1 MKFLLDTNSCII
13 YLRGKNL
20 ALKQRLEFYRQEVAV
35 CSVVKAELF
44 YGSMK
49 SANPEKSLSLQ
60 SEFLAQF
67 ISFPFD
73 DISADLFGTIR
84 SQLESNRSQLESK
97 GTPIGS
103 YDLQIAAIAL
113 AHHLTLVTHNIRE
126 FSRVEG
132 LHWEDWETER

>member
-49 SANPEKSLSLQ
+49 SANPEKNLSLQ

-73 DISADLFGTIR
+73 DIAADLFGTI
-84 SQLESNRSQLESK
+84 RSQLESK

>member
-1 MKFLLDTNSCII
+1 MRFLLDTNSCII

-20 ALKQRLEFYRQEVAV
+20 ALKKRLEFYREEVAV

-49 SANPEKSLSLQ
+49 SANPETNLSLQ
-60 SEFLAQF
+60 TEFLSQF
-67 ISFPFD
+67 ISLPFD
-73 DISADLFGTIR
+73 DVAANLFGII
-84 SQLESNRSQLESK
+84 RSQLESK

-113 AHHLTLVTHNIRE
+113 AHHLTLVTHNVRE

-132 LHWEDWETER
+132 LQWEDWEAER

>member
-1 MKFLLDTNSCII
+1 MRFLLDTNSCII

-20 ALKQRLEFYRQEVAV
+20 ALKRKLDFYHQEIAV

-49 SANPEKSLSLQ
+49 SADPDKNLRLQTAFLS
-60 SEFLAQF
+60 QF
-67 ISFPFD
+67 ISLPFD
-73 DISADLFGTIR
+73 DVAANLFGII
-84 SQLESNRSQLESK
+84 RSQLESK

-113 AHHLTLVTHNIRE
+113 AHHLTLVTHNVRE

-132 LHWEDWETER
+132 LPWEDWEVER

>member
-1 MKFLLDTNSCII
+1 MRFLLDTNSCII

-49 SANPEKSLSLQ
+49 SANPEKNLRLQ

-73 DISADLFGTIR
+73 DIAADLFGTI
-84 SQLESNRSQLESK
+84 RSQLESK

-132 LHWEDWETER
+132 LPWEDWESER

>member
-1 MKFLLDTNSCII
+1 MKFLMDTNSCII

-49 SANPEKSLSLQ
+49 SANPEKNLSLQ

-73 DISADLFGTIR
+73 DIATDLFGTI
-84 SQLESNRSQLESK
+84 RSQLESK

-103 YDLQIAAIAL
+103 YDLQIVAIAL

-132 LHWEDWETER
+132 LHWEDWET

>member
-49 SANPEKSLSLQ
+49 SANPEKNLSLQ

-73 DISADLFGTIR
+73 DIATDLFGTI
-84 SQLESNRSQLESK
+84 RSQLESK

-103 YDLQIAAIAL
+103 YDLQIVAIAL

-132 LHWEDWETER
+132 LHWEDWET

>member
-49 SANPEKSLSLQ
+49 SANPEKNLSLQ

-73 DISADLFGTIR
+73 DIAADLFGTI
-84 SQLESNRSQLESK
+84 RSQLESK

-132 LHWEDWETER
+132 LHWEDWET

>member
-1 MKFLLDTNSCII
+1 MRFLLDTNSCII

-20 ALKQRLEFYRQEVAV
+20 ALKKRLEFYRKEVAV

-49 SANPEKSLSLQ
+49 SANPEKNLRLQ
-60 SEFLAQF
+60 TEFLSQF
-67 ISFPFD
+67 ISLPFD
-73 DISADLFGTIR
+73 DVAANLFGIIR
-84 SQLESNRSQLESK
+84 SQLEFK

-103 YDLQIAAIAL
+103 YDLQIAAISL
-113 AHHLTLVTHNIRE
+113 AHHLTLVTHNVRE

-132 LHWEDWETER
+132 LQWEDWEPET

>member
-1 MKFLLDTNSCII
+1 MRFLLDTNSCII

-20 ALKQRLEFYRQEVAV
+20 ALKKRLEFYRKEVAV

-44 YGSMK
+44 YGSLK
-49 SANPEKSLSLQ
+49 SANPEKNLRLQ
-60 SEFLAQF
+60 TEFLSQF
-67 ISFPFD
+67 ISLPFD
-73 DISADLFGTIR
+73 DVAANLFGIIR
-84 SQLESNRSQLESK
+84 SQLEFK

-113 AHHLTLVTHNIRE
+113 AHHLTLVTHNVRE

-132 LHWEDWETER
+132 LQWEDWEPER

>member
-20 ALKQRLEFYRQEVAV
+20 ALKERLEFYRQEVAV

-49 SANPEKSLSLQ
+49 SANPEKNLRLQ
-60 SEFLAQF
+60 SKFLAQF

-73 DISADLFGTIR
+73 DIAADLFGTI
-84 SQLESNRSQLESK
+84 RSQLESK

-103 YDLQIAAIAL
+103 YDLQIASIAL

-132 LHWEDWETER
+132 LQWEDWETER

>member
-49 SANPEKSLSLQ
+49 SANPEKNLSLQ

-73 DISADLFGTIR
+73 DIAADLFGTI
-84 SQLESNRSQLESK
+84 RSQLESK

-103 YDLQIAAIAL
+103 YDLQIVAIAL

-132 LHWEDWETER
+132 LHWEDWET

>member
-1 MKFLLDTNSCII
+1 MKFLMDTNSCII

-49 SANPEKSLSLQ
+49 SANPEKNLSLQ

-73 DISADLFGTIR
+73 DIAADLFGTI
-84 SQLESNRSQLESK
+84 RSQLESK

-103 YDLQIAAIAL
+103 YDLQIVAIAL

-132 LHWEDWETER
+132 LHWEDWET

>member
-1 MKFLLDTNSCII
+1 MRFLLDTNSCII

-20 ALKQRLEFYRQEVAV
+20 ALKKRLEFYRKEVAV

-49 SANPEKSLSLQ
+49 SANPEKNLRLQ
-60 SEFLAQF
+60 TEFLSQF
-67 ISFPFD
+67 ISLPFD
-73 DISADLFGTIR
+73 DVAANLFGII
-84 SQLESNRSQLESK
+84 RSQLESK

-103 YDLQIAAIAL
+103 YDLQIAAISL
-113 AHHLTLVTHNIRE
+113 AHHLTLVTHNVRE

-132 LHWEDWETER
+132 LQWEDWEPER

>member
-49 SANPEKSLSLQ
+49 SANPEKNLSLQ

-73 DISADLFGTIR
+73 DIAADLFGTI
-84 SQLESNRSQLESK
+84 RSQLESK

-103 YDLQIAAIAL
+103 YDLQIVAIAL

>member
-1 MKFLLDTNSCII
+1 MRFLLDTNSCII

-20 ALKQRLEFYRQEVAV
+20 ALKKRLEFYRKEVAV

-49 SANPEKSLSLQ
+49 SANPEKNLRLQ
-60 SEFLAQF
+60 TEFLSQF
-67 ISFPFD
+67 ISLPFD
-73 DISADLFGTIR
+73 DVAANLFGIIR
-84 SQLESNRSQLESK
+84 SQLEFK

-103 YDLQIAAIAL
+103 YDLQIAAISL
-113 AHHLTLVTHNIRE
+113 AHHLTLVTHNVRE

-132 LHWEDWETER
+132 LQWEDWEPER

>member
-1 MKFLLDTNSCII
+1 MRFLLDTNSCII
-13 YLRGKNL
+13 YLRGNNL
-20 ALKQRLEFYRQEVAV
+20 ALKKRLEFYRKEVAV

-49 SANPEKSLSLQ
+49 SANPEKNLRLQ
-60 SEFLAQF
+60 TEFLSQF
-67 ISFPFD
+67 ISLPFD
-73 DISADLFGTIR
+73 DVAANLFGIIR
-84 SQLESNRSQLESK
+84 SQLEFK

-113 AHHLTLVTHNIRE
+113 AHHLTLVTHNVRE

-132 LHWEDWETER
+132 LQWEDWEPET